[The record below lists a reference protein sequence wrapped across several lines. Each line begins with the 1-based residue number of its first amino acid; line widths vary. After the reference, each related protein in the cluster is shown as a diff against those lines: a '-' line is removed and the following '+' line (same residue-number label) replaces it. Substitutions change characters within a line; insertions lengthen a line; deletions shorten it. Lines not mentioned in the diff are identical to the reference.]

1 MATRLRERISPIVGV
16 EKVFVRRD
24 KDFYRVWTVIADMDL
39 DLEDRIC
46 DAQLSIIDL
55 FPETRFDFSVVFRGQ
70 KDSGWFTPY
79 GAAQIFPAR

>member
-1 MATRLRERISPIVGV
+1 MRLRERISPIAGV

-39 DLEDRIC
+39 DLEDCIC

-55 FPETRFDFSVVFRGQ
+55 FPETRFDFSVVFRG
-70 KDSGWFTPY
+70 KNDSGWFTPY